1 MKNSR
6 TRKRSVEERG
16 SRLNVNEEALYLGIR
31 KHMRFSV
38 IDRVSA
44 AESSNERE
52 LKRECQD
59 HVNAKESDTD
69 SAGNSA
75 GG

>member
-1 MKNSR
+1 MKKSR

-44 AESSNERE
+44 SREQQRKRIKERVS
-52 LKRECQD
+52 KSCEC
-59 HVNAKESDTD
+59 K
-69 SAGNSA
+69 GK
-75 GG
+75 